1 MFPKIDV
8 KPVPGVHIVE
18 SGAKCRGA
26 IFYEA
31 ISPPFIITPRLS
43 EIIDVNTLFDTGSP
57 TSAESVMSG
66 YSGCASERISPGP
79 APGSPVASVKF
90 GPRATRTSRFYGSLK
105 KVN

>member
-1 MFPKIDV
+1 MFRKIDV

-26 IFYEA
+26 ILYEA
-31 ISPPFIITPRLS
+31 NSPPFIITPRLS
-43 EIIDVNTLFDTGSP
+43 QIIDNNTLFDTGSP

-90 GPRATRTSRFYGSLK
+90 GPRATRTSPFYGSLK